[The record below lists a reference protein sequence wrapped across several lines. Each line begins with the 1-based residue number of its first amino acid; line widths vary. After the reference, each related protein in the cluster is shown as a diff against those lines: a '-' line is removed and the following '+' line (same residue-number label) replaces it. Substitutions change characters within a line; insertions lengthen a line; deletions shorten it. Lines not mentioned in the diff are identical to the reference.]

1 MSELVELQ
9 RTKHGEEGSAGFNL
23 HAQREG
29 DRLRLQVLM
38 ERYGE
43 DYNLINLPAVVRDAE
58 SGWDSDDDSAP
69 GGGVAVLEQAYCHIC
84 VLILLYVSAYCCIR
98 VLVLLYVC
106 PHTAFYVFSYCYI
119 RVLTLLDLCPHTA
132 VYVSLCCDIG
142 VLKLLH
148 MGRGCIV
155 ART

>member
-9 RTKHGEEGSAGFNL
+9 RTKHGEEGSSAGFNL

-43 DYNLINLPAVVRDAE
+43 DYNLVNLPAVVRDAE
-58 SGWDSDDDSAP
+58 SGWESDDDSAP

-84 VLILLYVSAYCCIR
+84 VLILLYVSAYCCI
-98 VLVLLYVC
+98 
-106 PHTAFYVFSYCYI
+106 
-119 RVLTLLDLCPHTA
+119 
-132 VYVSLCCDIG
+132 YVSAYSCGHI
-142 VLKLLH
+142 
-148 MGRGCIV
+148 R
-155 ART
+155 R

>member
-43 DYNLINLPAVVRDAE
+43 DYNLVNLPAVVRDAE
-58 SGWDSDDDSAP
+58 SGWESDDDSAP
-69 GGGVAVLEQAYCHIC
+69 GGGVAVLEQAMLPYMCPHAAVC
-84 VLILLYVSAYCCIR
+84 VLILLYVS
-98 VLVLLYVC
+98 
-106 PHTAFYVFSYCYI
+106 
-119 RVLTLLDLCPHTA
+119 
-132 VYVSLCCDIG
+132 
-142 VLKLLH
+142 
-148 MGRGCIV
+148 
-155 ART
+155 